1 MRFFCDHDVP
11 ADIARVLRQEGH
23 EVTELRAALPV
34 TATDAEVLR
43 YAREQGLLL
52 VTCNRDD
59 FLALAREQ
67 PGASLIVLI
76 RRHTRQ
82 AECAHLL
89 ALLARA
95 GEDGLRGNINFA

>member
-1 MRFFCDHDVP
+1 VRFFCDHDVP
-11 ADIARVLRQEGH
+11 ADVARVLRQEGH

-34 TATDAEVLR
+34 NASDAEVLR
-43 YAREQGLLL
+43 YAQERELLL

-59 FLALAREQ
+59 FLALASEQ
-67 PGASLIVLI
+67 PGAGLIILI
-76 RRHTRQ
+76 RRRTRQ

-95 GEDGLRGNINFA
+95 GENGLRGNINFA

>member
-1 MRFFCDHDVP
+1 VRFFCDHDVP
-11 ADIARVLRQEGH
+11 ADVARVLRQEGH
-23 EVTELRAALPV
+23 EVTELRAVLAVNASDP
-34 TATDAEVLR
+34 EVIR
-43 YAREQGLLL
+43 YAHERELLL

-59 FLALAREQ
+59 FLALASEQ
-67 PGASLIVLI
+67 AGAGLIVLI
-76 RRHTRQ
+76 RRRTRQ